1 MSSELLPWCTLCAL
15 QIYCSY
21 AQQTPPSAINTYK
34 NANKTFTNVL
44 KYVHECQ
51 HAAGNV
57 SQETWGDWGLG
68 EAEAVTE
75 SRDQRKPSS
84 QRHKAES
91 AKVMILMMM
100 SQSGLFIEIT
110 TLRPTQF

>member
-1 MSSELLPWCTLCAL
+1 MST
-15 QIYCSY
+15 
-21 AQQTPPSAINTYK
+21 
-34 NANKTFTNVL
+34 NANMQREMCL
-44 KYVHECQ
+44 RRP
-51 HAAGNV
+51 
-57 SQETWGDWGLG
+57 GDWGLG